1 MRLGLLVA
9 GGRTAREATDIARR
23 AEDSGFADVWV
34 AEDYFERGA
43 FTVAAAVAL
52 ATHSCRIGIGVVNPW
67 TRHPM
72 LTAMEFAA
80 LHELSAG
87 RAVLGL
93 STGNRVWMQDRCGI
107 DVSNPLTA
115 VDEAVAVIRT
125 ALRGGQVHTSGQHF
139 RVDAR
144 LSEMDPIPD
153 ASVYIGAKGPRALE
167 RAGVIG
173 DGVLLSL
180 LSSTAYIAWARER
193 CGTQIDCAAYVLV
206 ACSQDRDAA
215 RHSIRRLLATFLG
228 VHGNHDIVRVA
239 GLDADRAQRFRAGWL
254 AGTPTEDLIDDE
266 LIDTFALAGTISDC
280 RAGLDRY
287 AAAGLDCAILRDPG
301 SADLDG
307 ILALAN
313 DYRHAFPAPLHGAER
328 TSDLR

>member
-1 MRLGLLVA
+1 MRLGLLLA
-9 GGRTAREATDIARR
+9 GNRTAREAAEIARR

-107 DVSNPLTA
+107 DVSDPLTA

-125 ALRGGQVHTSGQHF
+125 ALRGEQVHTSGRHL

-144 LSEMDPIPD
+144 LSEIAPMPD
-153 ASVYIGAKGPRALE
+153 VSVYVGAKGPRALK

-193 CGTQIDCAAYVLV
+193 CGTEIDCAAYVLA
-206 ACSQDRDAA
+206 ACSEDRDAA
-215 RHSIRRLLATFLG
+215 RRSVRGLLATFLG
-228 VHGNHDIVRVA
+228 VHGDHDIVRVA
-239 GLDADRAQRFRAGWL
+239 GLDSDRAQRFRAGWL